1 MELLLDTHAI
11 LWFQSSNNKLSETAK
26 KLIEDPNNQC
36 YVSFASL
43 WEMSIKVAAGK
54 LQIEKGFNNLYSY
67 LLRNQIRILNPSIK
81 HLNTLI
87 ELPHHHKDPFDRLII
102 AQAIVEGIAIIS
114 VDQQFKSYPINV
126 IW

>member
-11 LWFQSSNNKLSETAK
+11 LWFQSSNNKLSYTAK
-26 KLIEDPNNQC
+26 HLIEDSNNQC

-43 WEMSIKVAAGK
+43 WEMSIKIAAGK
-54 LQIEKGFNNLYSY
+54 LQIEKGFNNIYNY
-67 LLRNQIRILNPSIK
+67 LLRNQFRILNPSVR

-87 ELPHHHKDPFDRLII
+87 GLPHHHKDPFDRMII
-102 AQAIVEGIAIIS
+102 AQAITENLTIIS
-114 VDQQFKSYPINV
+114 ADQYFTAYPVSV